1 MRGTVKV
8 AEYRR
13 NREGIVL
20 GMRTDGGGRLG
31 ASKGCCNHGSCKTV
45 PRRFIKAQMKDVAI
59 SHSSWSCSC
68 GWWDGVVTVQHT
80 KQFPWWKLTSRA
92 KLFGDWKYKAFW
104 LFCFPR
110 VSDILWV
117 RCCCWHWPFRSQTR
131 VSPGQFFVDHSLKHP
146 RKKYQMSYKTTYWS
160 IHQLIPPEPFPFI
173 LCCLSS
179 LAVLF
184 NLMLFT
190 DVACFHGIKKR
201 PSPFD
206 MCEGW
211 RWCPSADVRND
222 RLKTC
227 YWARFLLKY
236 LFLEAVISR

>member
-20 GMRTDGGGRLG
+20 GMRTDRGGRLG
-31 ASKGCCNHGSCKTV
+31 ASKGCCNHGSCQTV

-110 VSDILWV
+110 VSDTLWV
-117 RCCCWHWPFRSQTR
+117 RCCCQLWPFRSQTR
-131 VSPGQFFVDHSLKHP
+131 ISPGQFFVDHSLKHP
-146 RKKYQMSYKTTYWS
+146 RKKYQMSYKTELLVDSPAYSSWAFPFHPLLSQLLGCSVQLNALYWCCMLPWD
-160 IHQLIPPEPFPFI
+160 QKETEPFWYVWRLEMMPF
-173 LCCLSS
+173 CWCTQWS
-179 LAVLF
+179 LE
-184 NLMLFT
+184 NL
-190 DVACFHGIKKR
+190 
-201 PSPFD
+201 
-206 MCEGW
+206 
-211 RWCPSADVRND
+211 
-222 RLKTC
+222 
-227 YWARFLLKY
+227 LLG
-236 LFLEAVISR
+236 